1 MPSHLARC
9 CCLVA
14 SLAQQLRSVRGDP
27 VGLGCDT
34 ANIGGYASPNGCTL
48 QAMRATPLRVVYLDK
63 QYVTQNQ
70 AAIEKAKSLG
80 RSYVFASSC
89 EKAATALPE
98 WSATSI

>member
-1 MPSHLARC
+1 MREQVV

-14 SLAQQLRSVRGDP
+14 SLVLQLRSVHGDP
-27 VGLGCDT
+27 VGSGCET
-34 ANIGGYASPNGCTL
+34 AADGGFASPNGCIL
-48 QAMRATPLRVVYLDK
+48 QAMRATSLRVVYLDK

-80 RSYVFASSC
+80 RSYAFASTC

-98 WSATSI
+98 W

>member
-1 MPSHLARC
+1 MCGQVAC
-9 CCLVA
+9 YCLVA
-14 SLAQQLRSVRGDP
+14 SLALHLQSVRGDP
-27 VGLGCDT
+27 MGSGCETT
-34 ANIGGYASPNGCTL
+34 ADGGYASPTGCIL

-80 RSYVFASSC
+80 RSYAFASTC

-98 WSATSI
+98 W

>member
-1 MPSHLARC
+1 
-9 CCLVA
+9 
-14 SLAQQLRSVRGDP
+14 